1 MFMQKITSQ
10 FIYLA
15 LIFCCCTKELMQ
27 LSDRDHLFAKQLDA
41 IDTILVLGLGSA
53 DVVRISFWTWLG
65 TL

>member
-1 MFMQKITSQ
+1 
-10 FIYLA
+10 
-15 LIFCCCTKELMQ
+15 MQ